1 MFEHQTKMAVGLD
14 TTTAKNIK
22 HCDSRPPQIFKLA
35 KLERTT

>member
-22 HCDSRPPQIFKLA
+22 QCDSRPLQTAKLV
-35 KLERTT
+35 KLERKI

>member
-22 HCDSRPPQIFKLA
+22 LYEFRPPQILKMA